1 MLPGRA
7 GLLANFARAVVFA
20 GLFAAQYLA
29 AQENAASTAA
39 PLIRYQFGDDP
50 SGSKGWGS
58 AGIDES
64 AWPMAP
70 QNQWPRPA
78 FYSDGFIWV
87 RFSVPIRSDTP
98 GPLSLRAGSMHG
110 TLLAYDVFVNGRRI
124 GNFGTVPP
132 RPMVESVP
140 RDAVFDLPSG
150 LTAPGNVAHVAL
162 RIWYPPFA
170 RSAGAFDSLVLTVD
184 QSRIVH
190 AEEVGVRQQALLSN
204 LLPITLNALILLVG
218 LGVLLLAYA
227 SRSRELLLYGAM
239 IFTVPWITLFFE
251 VLEARIFTLSVPEQF
266 VLLVIAQI
274 PGMVITLEFVWK
286 IYDLKAIW
294 IKRLAQASIASF
306 NLGVLFAYLPVE
318 PSPMV
323 SVARASFPISL
334 QAFNVLTI
342 AIYLWVLF
350 VTRKKRLVAVAMM
363 LVPISSLLSGFRIS
377 YRGGFDLVDLAFFLA
392 GLCLCGV
399 LAHQAWKE
407 WRERDVLQTEFE
419 TAREMQQR
427 LVPPAVDVPG
437 FRIES
442 VYKPALQVGGD
453 FFYIRPEDEDGLL
466 IVVGD
471 VSGKGLKAAMTVSS
485 IIGALRTI
493 PALSPTRVLAA
504 LNRGLVGQMQGSFV
518 TCCAARVGRDGK
530 VTICNAG
537 HLPPYENGAE
547 VAVSAGLPL
556 GIDPGAEYEESHF
569 LLNAGRR
576 LTFLSD
582 GIVEARNPSGEL
594 FGFERTLQL
603 SNSAAETI
611 AQAAIDFG
619 QEDDITVLTLTRL
632 AIPHQVGLAK
642 PSTCEQHLPAPSVVD

>member
-7 GLLANFARAVVFA
+7 GLLANFAGVVVFA
-20 GLFAAQYLA
+20 GLFAAQYLP
-29 AQENAASTAA
+29 AQGNSAQTAT
-39 PLIRYQFGDDP
+39 PIVRYQFGDDP
-50 SGSKGWGS
+50 SGSKGW
-58 AGIDES
+58 ANPGIDDS
-64 AWPMAP
+64 AWPIAP
-70 QNQWPRPA
+70 QDQWARPA

-87 RFSVPIRSDTP
+87 RFSVPVRNDTT
-98 GPLSLRAGSMHG
+98 GPLSLRVGSMHG
-110 TLLAYDVFVNGRRI
+110 TLLAYDVFVNGTHV
-124 GNFGTVPP
+124 GSFGTVPP
-132 RPMVESVP
+132 APVVESVP
-140 RDAVFDLPSG
+140 RDAVFALPIG
-150 LTAPGNVAHVAL
+150 LTAPGGVAHVAL

-170 RSAGAFDSLVLTVD
+170 RSDGAFDSLVLTVD
-184 QSRIVH
+184 QSRIMH
-190 AEEVGVRQQALLSN
+190 AEEVAARQQALLSN

-218 LGVLLLAYA
+218 FGVLLLAYA
-227 SRSRELLLYGAM
+227 SRSRNLLLYGAM
-239 IFTVPWITLFFE
+239 IFTVPWITIFFE

-266 VLLVIAQI
+266 LLLVIAQI
-274 PGMVITLEFVWK
+274 PAMVVTLEFVWK

-294 IKRLAQASIASF
+294 IKRVAQASIAFF
-306 NLGVLFAYLPVE
+306 NLGILLAYLPVE
-318 PSPMV
+318 PSAMV
-323 SVARASFPISL
+323 SVARTGFPISL
-334 QAFNVLTI
+334 QAFDALTI

-377 YRGGFDLVDLAFFLA
+377 YRGGPDLVDLAFFLA

-442 VYKPALQVGGD
+442 VYKPALHVGGD
-453 FFYIRPEDEDGLL
+453 FFYIRPEDEDGIL

-471 VSGKGLKAAMTVSS
+471 VSGKGLKAAMTVSTM
-485 IIGALRTI
+485 IGALRTM

-504 LNRGLVGQMQGSFV
+504 LNRGLVGQMQDSFV
-518 TCCAARVGRDGK
+518 TCCAARLGHDGK
-530 VTICNAG
+530 VTIANAG

-547 VAVSAGLPL
+547 VPVSTGLPL
-556 GIDPGAEYEESHF
+556 GIDPCAEYEESHF
-569 LLNAGRR
+569 LLSAGSR

-582 GIVEARNPSGEL
+582 GIVEARSPSGEL

-632 AIPHQVGLAK
+632 SVPHRAGLVT
-642 PSTCEQHLPAPSVVD
+642 PFRSEQLLPAPSVD

>member
-1 MLPGRA
+1 MLSGRA
-7 GLLANFARAVVFA
+7 GLLANFAGVVVFA
-20 GLFAAQYLA
+20 VLFAAQHLP
-29 AQENAASTAA
+29 AQENSAQTAT
-39 PLIRYQFGDDP
+39 PVIRYQFGDDP
-50 SGSKGWGS
+50 SGSKGWAS
-58 AGIDES
+58 PNFDDR
-64 AWPMAP
+64 AWPIAP

-78 FYSDGFIWV
+78 FHSSGFIWV
-87 RFSVPIRSDTP
+87 RFSVPVHNDTT
-98 GPLSLRAGSMHG
+98 GLLSLRVSGIHG
-110 TLLAYDVFVNGRRI
+110 TLLAYDVFVNGTRV
-124 GNFGTVPP
+124 GKFGTVPP
-132 RPMVESVP
+132 GPVVESVP
-140 RDAVFDLPSG
+140 RDAVFDLPFG
-150 LTAPGNVAHVAL
+150 LTAPGGVAHVAL

-170 RSAGAFDSLVLTVD
+170 RSDGAFDSLVLTVD
-184 QSRIVH
+184 QSRILH
-190 AEEVGVRQQALLSN
+190 AEEVGARQQALLTN

-218 LGVLLLAYA
+218 FSVLLLAYA
-227 SRSRELLLYGAM
+227 SHSRNLLLYGAM

-251 VLEARIFTLSVPEQF
+251 ILEARLFALSVPEQF
-266 VLLVIAQI
+266 LLLVIAQI
-274 PGMVITLEFVWK
+274 PAMIVTLEFVWK
-286 IYDLKAIW
+286 IYDLKGIW
-294 IKRLAQASIASF
+294 IKRLAQTSIAFF
-306 NLGVLFAYLPVE
+306 NLGILLTFLPDE
-318 PSPMV
+318 PSAMV
-323 SVARASFPISL
+323 PVARVGFLISL
-334 QAFNVLTI
+334 QVFNVLTI

-377 YRGGFDLVDLAFFLA
+377 YRGGPDLVDLAFFLA

-442 VYKPALQVGGD
+442 VYKPALHVGGD
-453 FFYIRPEDEDGLL
+453 FFYIRPEDQDGIL

-471 VSGKGLKAAMTVSS
+471 VSGKGLKAAMTVSTM
-485 IIGALRTI
+485 IGALRTM

-504 LNRGLVGQMQGSFV
+504 LNRGLVGQMQDSFV
-518 TCCAARVGRDGK
+518 TCCAARLGHDGK
-530 VTICNAG
+530 VTISNAG

-547 VAVSAGLPL
+547 VQVSAGLPL
-556 GIDPGAEYEESHF
+556 GIDPCAEYEESHF
-569 LLNAGRR
+569 LLNSGSR

-582 GIVEARNPSGEL
+582 GIVEARSPSGEL

-632 AIPHQVGLAK
+632 SVPHQVGLVT
-642 PSTCEQHLPAPSVVD
+642 PFTSEQLLPAPSVD